1 MNNFSSDDLVYL
13 VFIMWSSM
21 NVMFLS
27 CFFLVPPSARSN
39 QRSWFVCCWPIALT
53 WHCTPKLCKL
63 QKARHQKIQYWNRTA
78 VPCNV
83 DIVQNHQLPMSPTA
97 PESECPELVCGIT
110 SRLTDD
116 LPDKSF
122 LNPTVT
128 ITRLTVF
135 SFRAAIHLNQL
146 QILKAN
152 TNCLSRNMI
161 LIWCR

>member
-1 MNNFSSDDLVYL
+1 
-13 VFIMWSSM
+13 
-21 NVMFLS
+21 
-27 CFFLVPPSARSN
+27 
-39 QRSWFVCCWPIALT
+39 
-53 WHCTPKLCKL
+53 
-63 QKARHQKIQYWNRTA
+63 
-78 VPCNV
+78 
-83 DIVQNHQLPMSPTA
+83 MSPTA

-152 TNCLSRNMI
+152 TNCLSRNLI
-161 LIWCR
+161 LIWCRYRYDTCISVIYSEEDQKCFKLFPEKLISVSSLATIFLCQICKSKIIIFTNIHTI